1 MAKSDKDLQDSVGN
15 AMGEDLFGSPKR
27 KSKTTT
33 YSQSAY
39 RSPAYNRTSYMWEND
54 DQFDQID
61 EFDRDLRKP
70 LFDGDTLKK
79 LEAIER
85 GHRRKSAELPEIWND
100 HSVILDADRMAALE
114 SSIETAINNALDDN
128 NLAVQYSEMLLLRKV
143 VNKAVAD
150 CIPSMKYTH
159 GGTTYNVRLP
169 DEK

>member
-27 KSKTTT
+27 KPKTTT
-33 YSQSAY
+33 SYSPSAY

-61 EFDRDLRKP
+61 EFDRDLRQP
-70 LFDGDTLKK
+70 LFG
-79 LEAIER
+79 
-85 GHRRKSAELPEIWND
+85 GRRHKSEELPEIWND

-114 SSIETAINNALDDN
+114 KSIEGAINTALDDN
-128 NLAVQYSEMLLLRKV
+128 NLAVQYSEMLQLREV
-143 VNKAVAD
+143 VNKAVTD

-159 GGTTYNVRLP
+159 DGTTYNVRLA
-169 DEK
+169 DEE